1 MHWQYYLLAS
11 CIQLLQHPRAV
22 REGVGWG
29 RAIKS
34 QAQFAC
40 STCYT
45 LAHSLARHIS
55 HKLASL
61 GFIYEP
67 MILPA
72 ICLNGNVTTLASQMK
87 TRDSLPIG
95 KQQKLWLQL
104 WIMANTVAYTSS
116 VLTSPPPLLTPLQ
129 PPLLWHS
136 QRHESCLKSFP
147 SSPRVQSHV
156 CISIWVFCALRT
168 LLAPLNTP
176 SPPLGSC
183 WRLIFSVLAAAA
195 AAAACDKIINQRWIR

>member
-11 CIQLLQHPRAV
+11 CIQLLQHPRGV
-22 REGVGWG
+22 RRQARVGVE
-29 RAIKS
+29 AIKS

-45 LAHSLARHIS
+45 LARHIS

-67 MILPA
+67 MILPE

-116 VLTSPPPLLTPLQ
+116 SGSILYSPLPLPASPTDPLSTSIASARNLASNHSHPLPASRATFAFQFGFSPLY
-129 PPLLWHS
+129 
-136 QRHESCLKSFP
+136 E
-147 SSPRVQSHV
+147 
-156 CISIWVFCALRT
+156 
-168 LLAPLNTP
+168 P
-176 SPPLGSC
+176 SPPLLVPPPPPSG
-183 WRLIFSVLAAAA
+183 VLLAFDFFGAR
-195 AAAACDKIINQRWIR
+195 CCCLW

>member
-1 MHWQYYLLAS
+1 
-11 CIQLLQHPRAV
+11 
-22 REGVGWG
+22 
-29 RAIKS
+29 
-34 QAQFAC
+34 
-40 STCYT
+40 
-45 LAHSLARHIS
+45 
-55 HKLASL
+55 
-61 GFIYEP
+61 

-116 VLTSPPPLLTPLQ
+116 ALSPPPSPSLYPLQ
-129 PPLLWHS
+129 PPLLCHS

-147 SSPRVQSHV
+147 SPSPRVQSHV

-168 LLAPLNTP
+168 LPAPLSTP

-195 AAAACDKIINQRWIR
+195 AAACDKIINQRWIR

>member
-11 CIQLLQHPRAV
+11 CIQLLQHPRGV
-22 REGVGWG
+22 RRQARVGVE
-29 RAIKS
+29 AIKS

-45 LAHSLARHIS
+45 LARHIS

-67 MILPA
+67 MILPE

-116 VLTSPPPLLTPLQ
+116 SGSILYSPPPPPCFPYR
-129 PPLLWHS
+129 PPLHFHS
-136 QRHESCLKSFP
+136 QRQKSCLKSFP
-147 SSPRVQSHV
+147 SSPCVQSHV
-156 CISIWVFCALRT
+156 CISIWVFSALRT
-168 LLAPLNTP
+168 FPSPLSTP
-176 SPPLGSC
+176 SPPSG
-183 WRLIFSVLAAAA
+183 VLLAFDFFGAR
-195 AAAACDKIINQRWIR
+195 CCCLW